1 MLRRR
6 IDIHTHL
13 VHTTL
18 HSLVEALLKLLL
30 IDILLVL
37 SHADGIGIDLDKFG
51 KWVHQSSSDRDGTSH
66 GDILVGEFLTGNL
79 AGRID

>member
-1 MLRRR
+1 MLGCR

-13 VHTTL
+13 VHTVL
-18 HSLVEALLKLLL
+18 HGLVEALLEFLL
-30 IDILLVL
+30 IDILLIL
-37 SHADGIGIDLDKFG
+37 SHTDGIGIDLDKFG
-51 KWVHQSSSDRDGTSH
+51 KRVHQSSSDRDGAAH